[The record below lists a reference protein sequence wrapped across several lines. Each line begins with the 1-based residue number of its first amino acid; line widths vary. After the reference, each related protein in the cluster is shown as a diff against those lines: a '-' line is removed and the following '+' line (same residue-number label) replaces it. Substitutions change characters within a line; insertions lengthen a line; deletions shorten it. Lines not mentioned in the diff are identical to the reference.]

1 MNGYICYCFKT
12 HEQTEVYAADL
23 ISAKDLAVEK
33 FRALHRKIKIKDSDV
48 TCDLCEKDGKEIEHD
63 GAEV

>member
-1 MNGYICYCFKT
+1 MNGYICYCFKN
-12 HEQTEVYAADL
+12 HQQTEVYAADL

-48 TCDLCEKDGKEIEHD
+48 TCDLCEKDGTPVVHTPD
-63 GAEV
+63 F